1 MVEVRKPLIV
11 YKASAGSGKT
21 FTLATEYIKLLVRNP
36 LNYRSILAVTFTN
49 KATEEMKMRILS
61 QLYGIWQQLPDS
73 NSYAQKVQAET
84 GLSAEVIRQRSGE
97 ALRLLLHNY
106 NGFRV
111 QTIDAFF
118 QSVLRNLARELE
130 LTANLRVGLSGD
142 QVEELAVDILVDQL
156 KHTDTILQWL
166 LHYIMSSLNEDRSW
180 SSNDEKKTSFIRE
193 IKNFGKTIFR
203 DYYKEHRQALNEK
216 MSEEGFFEN
225 YTQMLR
231 EIRDKSKERMATI
244 AASYFD
250 TLEQENLTIADIKSG
265 NRGVSS
271 FFLKI
276 SNGNFTPDIVNKT
289 VCTALD
295 RPENW
300 YAKTNPRSAEIHML
314 ADQTLIPL
322 LRYAIEEREKQWRL
336 YQSAQLTLAHL
347 NNLRLLG
354 SIEQKVKEI
363 NDDANVFLLGNTQH
377 LLHALIQESDTPF
390 IFEKIGAQLH
400 YIMIDE
406 FQDTSTV
413 QWQNFKILMNECM
426 SHEGS
431 ENLIVGDVKQS
442 VYRWR
447 SGDWRL
453 LNNIDQQFSNEM
465 MQVKTLKTNYRS
477 ERHIINFNNAF
488 FEEASQQE
496 QQHIGEQNESGALQ
510 LHNAYDDVSQE
521 VPSSRQ
527 PQGYVEIRLLPAD
540 DYQEHTLLYIKE
552 TIETLLQKG
561 VSQNDIAILVR
572 TNDTI
577 SLIANYLTEEMPEVS
592 IVSDEAFRLET
603 STSVML
609 LIDAL
614 RLLIHPT
621 DKLTKA
627 HIVKAYQIEVMGHQM
642 TDAELLLKNI
652 DLDTLLPEAYIR
664 HFDELLMMP
673 LYELV
678 ERLYTIFELSR
689 LKSQSA
695 YVCAFCDYLAQFM
708 IENNNGIDALIET
721 WEQEL
726 HRKTIQSDELQGI
739 RILTIHKSKGLE
751 YDHVL
756 LPFCDWRL
764 ERIGTTV
771 WCQPKEAPFNQLPV
785 IPVDYSSKMMGS
797 IYESNYLDEHLQL
810 TVDNLNLLYVAFTR
824 ACKNL
829 FIVGK
834 RKSKSTRSY
843 LIESVLPQLKL
854 DGMLLEGVDDE
865 KAEMYFNYGTL
876 YTPLKCE
883 ESYSDN
889 VFMQS
894 SGQIAVDMDTF
905 EGKTEFRQSNKSR
918 ESIESEGD
926 DDATQ
931 QGYIKIG
938 SILHHVF
945 STIHTTADIESAL
958 QQLEQDGVLYDE
970 SVTASKITTLLRKR
984 LENPIVNE
992 WFSPRWT
999 LYNECSILTTDGD
1012 GKVLERR
1019 PDRVMGDGQRMIV
1032 VDFKFGHPRP
1042 EYHEQVREY
1051 MQLLQQMGHSQVEG
1065 YLWYVYSNKIE
1076 EVKAES

>member
-1 MVEVRKPLIV
+1 M
-11 YKASAGSGKT
+11 
-21 FTLATEYIKLLVRNP
+21 
-36 LNYRSILAVTFTN
+36 
-49 KATEEMKMRILS
+49 
-61 QLYGIWQQLPDS
+61 
-73 NSYAQKVQAET
+73 
-84 GLSAEVIRQRSGE
+84 
-97 ALRLLLHNY
+97 
-106 NGFRV
+106 
-111 QTIDAFF
+111 
-118 QSVLRNLARELE
+118 
-130 LTANLRVGLSGD
+130 
-142 QVEELAVDILVDQL
+142 
-156 KHTDTILQWL
+156 
-166 LHYIMSSLNEDRSW
+166 
-180 SSNDEKKTSFIRE
+180 
-193 IKNFGKTIFR
+193 
-203 DYYKEHRQALNEK
+203 
-216 MSEEGFFEN
+216 
-225 YTQMLR
+225 
-231 EIRDKSKERMATI
+231 
-244 AASYFD
+244 
-250 TLEQENLTIADIKSG
+250 
-265 NRGVSS
+265 
-271 FFLKI
+271 
-276 SNGNFTPDIVNKT
+276 
-289 VCTALD
+289 
-295 RPENW
+295 
-300 YAKTNPRSAEIHML
+300 
-314 ADQTLIPL
+314 
-322 LRYAIEEREKQWRL
+322 
-336 YQSAQLTLAHL
+336 
-347 NNLRLLG
+347 
-354 SIEQKVKEI
+354 
-363 NDDANVFLLGNTQH
+363 
-377 LLHALIQESDTPF
+377 
-390 IFEKIGAQLH
+390 
-400 YIMIDE
+400 
-406 FQDTSTV
+406 
-413 QWQNFKILMNECM
+413 
-426 SHEGS
+426 
-431 ENLIVGDVKQS
+431 
-442 VYRWR
+442 
-447 SGDWRL
+447 
-453 LNNIDQQFSNEM
+453 
-465 MQVKTLKTNYRS
+465 
-477 ERHIINFNNAF
+477 
-488 FEEASQQE
+488 
-496 QQHIGEQNESGALQ
+496 
-510 LHNAYDDVSQE
+510 
-521 VPSSRQ
+521 
-527 PQGYVEIRLLPAD
+527 
-540 DYQEHTLLYIKE
+540 
-552 TIETLLQKG
+552 LQKG

-577 SLIANYLTEEMPEVS
+577 SLIAHYLTEEMPEVS

-771 WCQPKEAPFNQLPV
+771 WCQPNVEPFNQLPV

-918 ESIESEGD
+918 EFIESEGD

>member
-1 MVEVRKPLIV
+1 
-11 YKASAGSGKT
+11 
-21 FTLATEYIKLLVRNP
+21 
-36 LNYRSILAVTFTN
+36 
-49 KATEEMKMRILS
+49 
-61 QLYGIWQQLPDS
+61 
-73 NSYAQKVQAET
+73 
-84 GLSAEVIRQRSGE
+84 
-97 ALRLLLHNY
+97 
-106 NGFRV
+106 
-111 QTIDAFF
+111 
-118 QSVLRNLARELE
+118 
-130 LTANLRVGLSGD
+130 
-142 QVEELAVDILVDQL
+142 
-156 KHTDTILQWL
+156 
-166 LHYIMSSLNEDRSW
+166 
-180 SSNDEKKTSFIRE
+180 
-193 IKNFGKTIFR
+193 
-203 DYYKEHRQALNEK
+203 
-216 MSEEGFFEN
+216 
-225 YTQMLR
+225 
-231 EIRDKSKERMATI
+231 
-244 AASYFD
+244 
-250 TLEQENLTIADIKSG
+250 
-265 NRGVSS
+265 
-271 FFLKI
+271 
-276 SNGNFTPDIVNKT
+276 
-289 VCTALD
+289 
-295 RPENW
+295 
-300 YAKTNPRSAEIHML
+300 
-314 ADQTLIPL
+314 
-322 LRYAIEEREKQWRL
+322 
-336 YQSAQLTLAHL
+336 
-347 NNLRLLG
+347 
-354 SIEQKVKEI
+354 
-363 NDDANVFLLGNTQH
+363 
-377 LLHALIQESDTPF
+377 
-390 IFEKIGAQLH
+390 
-400 YIMIDE
+400 
-406 FQDTSTV
+406 
-413 QWQNFKILMNECM
+413 MNECM

-771 WCQPKEAPFNQLPV
+771 WCQPNVEPFNQLPV

-918 ESIESEGD
+918 EFIESEGD